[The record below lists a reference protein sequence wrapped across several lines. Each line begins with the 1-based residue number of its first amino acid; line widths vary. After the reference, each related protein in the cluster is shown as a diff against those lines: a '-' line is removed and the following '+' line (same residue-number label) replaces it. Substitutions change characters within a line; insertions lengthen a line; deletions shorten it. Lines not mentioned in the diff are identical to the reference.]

1 MAETEAPAVE
11 QEQTQATEQPAAVDT
26 AAPATSETTVEKVVE
41 QAAAQTTTA
50 EAAKPKYLGQFDSP
64 EHAAM
69 YYKGKSEAAP
79 AAAKTADAAKPQYT
93 QDQLW
98 TLRAEKLQEISSAQ
112 NAGNI
117 EQARTAAAQ
126 VNWID
131 NQMLDMRLGKVR
143 TEIGAQ
149 SAFNTLVQEGQEL
162 LKPYQADLVAGNP
175 LNEEAVRIFGMMKQS
190 YDAGLPIDQIL
201 SGAAVLAAAAKTGKS
216 TAGVELSARQEFG
229 KAMQGALKTAV
240 ITGAG
245 KAAKA
250 VEKAPDFLSMSD
262 DEFRSYERK
271 IGVRS

>member
-1 MAETEAPAVE
+1 MADETNTAVETEQTPVTDQTPVATPEAAEATPE
-11 QEQTQATEQPAAVDT
+11 QV
-26 AAPATSETTVEKVVE
+26 
-41 QAAAQTTTA
+41 AAAASTA
-50 EAAKPKYLGQFDSP
+50 SPTPEAAKPKYLGQFDSP

-79 AAAKTADAAKPQYT
+79 AASKSAEAAKPQYT

-98 TLRAEKLQEISSAQ
+98 TLRAEKLQEIASAQ
-112 NAGNI
+112 NAGNTD
-117 EQARTAAAQ
+117 QARTAAAQ

-201 SGAAVLAAAAKTGKS
+201 SGAAVLAAAAKTGKT

-245 KAAKA
+245 KASKP

-271 IGVRS
+271 VLGR

>member
-1 MAETEAPAVE
+1 MADEPTAAVETDQTEPVTTPTQDATTTPEAAEATPEQVAAAASTASPVAEAP
-11 QEQTQATEQPAAVDT
+11 
-26 AAPATSETTVEKVVE
+26 
-41 QAAAQTTTA
+41 
-50 EAAKPKYLGQFDSP
+50 KPKYLGQFDSP

-79 AAAKTADAAKPQYT
+79 AATKTADAAKPQYT

-98 TLRAEKLQEISSAQ
+98 TMRAEKLQEISSAQ

-201 SGAAVLAAAAKTGKS
+201 SGAAVLAAAAKTGKT

-245 KAAKA
+245 KASKP

-271 IGVRS
+271 VLGR